1 MTNIELI
8 KILKKSVDKFGQLPV
23 DMNIINYVDS
33 SKHYNLEDVLYELG
47 DSDESYDYFENALVD
62 LMGRSNN
69 TTGSLRIVQNLYIPG
84 R

>member
-8 KILKKSVDKFGQLPV
+8 KILQKSVDKFGQLPV
-23 DMNIINYVDS
+23 NMNIINYVDS

-47 DSDESYDYFENALVD
+47 DSDESYDYFENSLVD

-69 TTGSLRIVQNLYIPG
+69 TTGIFRIVQNLYIPG